1 MGDSDCLFCDIV
13 RDKKAA
19 SRVLETKE
27 FIVIENKYPKA
38 PVHLLVVDKTHR
50 EKSDTMAGVYQSENY
65 WDKLFYA
72 VSQAVIKLNLD
83 IVGYKVVINESKYY
97 HYGHEHV
104 HVIGGE
110 IGGVES
116 NEVRL

>member
-50 EKSDTMAGVYQSENY
+50 EKSDTMAGAYQNESY
-65 WDKLFYA
+65 WDKLF
-72 VSQAVIKLNLD
+72 QAVHEAVVKLNLD
-83 IVGYKVVINESKYY
+83 KMGYKVVINESKYY

-104 HVIGGE
+104 HVVGGGLGEVDSGE
-110 IGGVES
+110 I
-116 NEVRL
+116 RL